1 MSSKTLKKTPSS
13 RHSKTV
19 KFNTPIDN
27 VYKQYPVKK
36 IKYTRKSSVSP
47 NRVKLY
53 TIPEEENET
62 DSASPEITYIKRS
75 DNAGREKLNVK
86 KSPSPK
92 KAPKS
97 IFRFLNLFS
106 STKKNKNKT
115 KKDKNRL

>member
-13 RHSKTV
+13 HSKTV
-19 KFNTPIDN
+19 KFNTPVDS

-36 IKYTRKSSVSP
+36 IKYTRKASISP
-47 NRVKLY
+47 NRAKLY
-53 TIPEEENET
+53 TIPEEGP

-75 DNAGREKLNVK
+75 NNKGRHNITVK

-106 STKKNKNKT
+106 SSKKNKT
-115 KKDKNRL
+115 KKDENRI